1 MDELAE
7 AKELG
12 LHYARAI
19 WKNRWIAIVIAW
31 RVLLIGVANADQI
44 KSRYQAETKVYID
57 SSSVLG
63 PLLKGIA
70 VQSDFKAVV
79 SLMVKQLLN
88 RSGRA
93 STC

>member
-7 AKELG
+7 LKELG
-12 LHYARAI
+12 LHSARAI

-31 RVLLIGVANADQI
+31 MVLLIGVAGVDQI
-44 KSRYQAETKVYID
+44 KNRYQAETKVYID
-57 SSSVLG
+57 STSVLG

-70 VQSDFKAVV
+70 VQSDFKVVV
-79 SLMVKQLLN
+79 SLMVKQLMN